1 VSSQPEPFPATL
13 SHNGITNLD
22 GQFTSEQLLIIDS
35 KVRKVEQKH
44 FRKAVKLLALHSI
57 PLPSAQNL
65 QKYRRDL
72 QEKRRLQEVSG
83 VKQTVN
89 PLGLRKPLS

>member
-1 VSSQPEPFPATL
+1 MP
-13 SHNGITNLD
+13 SHSGITNLD
-22 GQFTSEQLLIIDS
+22 GKFTSEQLLIIDS

-44 FRKAVKLLALHSI
+44 FRKAAKLSALHAI

-72 QEKRRLQEVSG
+72 QEKRRLQDVSG

-89 PLGLRKPLS
+89 PHGLRKPFN

>member
-1 VSSQPEPFPATL
+1 MP

-22 GQFTSEQLLIIDS
+22 GQFTSEQLFIIDS
-35 KVRKVEQKH
+35 KVRKVEKKRFKQ
-44 FRKAVKLLALHSI
+44 AAKLLALHAI

-89 PLGLRKPLS
+89 PLGLRKPFS

>member
-1 VSSQPEPFPATL
+1 MP
-13 SHNGITNLD
+13 SHNGITKFD
-22 GQFTSEQLLIIDS
+22 GQFTSEQLLFLDS
-35 KVRKVEQKH
+35 KVRKLEQKH
-44 FRKAVKLLALHSI
+44 FRKAAKLLALHAI

-65 QKYRRDL
+65 QKYKRDL